1 MTRTK
6 KIVTGIV
13 ALFLVLI
20 TVLVV
25 IIATFDWNRLKPT
38 INEKVSNALGRPFAI
53 NGDLS
58 VQWAREQSEAGWRR
72 WVPWPH
78 VTANDIVLGN
88 PEWARAPQFAT
99 LEKAYFSLSPV
110 PLLAQ
115 RVVIRNIQLT
125 KPWAD
130 LQRMKD
136 GRANWTFAMESSG
149 EPSPWLVDI
158 NAVGFDQGRVGF
170 SDETLKADLEVLIDP
185 LGKPIPYEEIVG
197 ADGTKAADGKSDN
210 APAAA
215 KGDGKAADGK
225 ADTKSADSKSETK
238 AADGKAETKSAQA
251 KPADGKPATKSAD
264 GKTETASGNAPA
276 ASTASAQKT
285 AAADKSPAADR
296 PANDDAPRVA
306 EPDRSQP
313 VNDYV
318 FGWKVSGKYNAQK
331 LSGDGK
337 IGGMLTLRDSRTP
350 FPVQADIRVGAT
362 RAAIAGTITDPTNFG
377 GLDLKL
383 KLSGSNMADLY
394 PLIGVTLPDTPP
406 YSTDGH
412 LVAEL
417 RRPEGALFE
426 YRNFNGAVGKSDL
439 HGDLS
444 FNTAKPRPKL
454 TGNLRSNQLRLEDLG
469 PLVGVQSGGAEP
481 PGDGNRKQPSAKAL
495 PISEFRTDRWNVMD
509 ANVKLTAKRIVHS
522 AKLPL
527 SDLNAHA
534 IMDNGKLTLDPL
546 RFGMAGGSIASTISL
561 NGATTPMQGRAK
573 ISARQLRLKQLFA
586 DASVMQKSLGQLNGD
601 IALAGV
607 GNSVSALMG
616 TANGEVKMLVND
628 GVISRSLMEI
638 AGLNVGN
645 YVISKLFGD
654 DEVQINCGAAD
665 LDIRNGLMRTN
676 AFLFDTENALV
687 SIDGTA
693 NFKNEALDLDI
704 TPKSKGVR
712 IFSLRSPLYVKGT
725 FKNPDAGVQV
735 LPLAAR
741 GAGMVALGALLTPI
755 AGVLALVAPSAGDD
769 DNQCKTMLQQLKQ
782 QPVKATAPRKGAR

>member
-6 KIVTGIV
+6 KIVTGLL
-13 ALFLVLI
+13 ALFLVI
-20 TVLVV
+20 VVVLVIV
-25 IIATFDWNRLKPT
+25 IATFDWNRLKPT
-38 INEKVSNALGRPFAI
+38 INEKASDALGRPFAI

-58 VQWAREQSEAGWRR
+58 VKWARSDAEAGWRR

-78 VTANDIVLGN
+78 VTANDITIGN
-88 PEWARAPQFAT
+88 PDWARAPQFAT
-99 LEKAYFSLSPV
+99 LESAYFSVSPL

-115 RVVIRNIQLT
+115 RVVIRDIQLT

-136 GRANWTFAMESSG
+136 GRANWEFAMDSSG
-149 EPSPWLVDI
+149 EPSKWLVDI

-170 SDETLKADLEVLIDP
+170 ADETLKADLEVLIDP

-197 ADGTKAADGKSDN
+197 EGEG
-210 APAAA
+210 
-215 KGDGKAADGK
+215 
-225 ADTKSADSKSETK
+225 
-238 AADGKAETKSAQA
+238 QA
-251 KPADGKPATKSAD
+251 SAD
-264 GKTETASGNAPA
+264 GKDGDKDRKSES
-276 ASTASAQKT
+276 
-285 AAADKSPAADR
+285 DKSNETRAEEP
-296 PANDDAPRVA
+296 PKVA

-313 VNDYV
+313 VSDYV
-318 FGWKVSGKYNAQK
+318 FGWKVQGKYNAQK

-350 FPVQADIRVGAT
+350 FPVQANLRVGNT
-362 RAAIAGTITDPTNFG
+362 RASIAGTVTEPMNFG

-383 KLSGSNMADLY
+383 KLAGSNMADLY

-406 YSTDGH
+406 YSTDGR
-412 LVAEL
+412 LIAEL
-417 RRPEGALFE
+417 NRADGSLYE
-426 YRNFNGAVGKSDL
+426 YRGFNGAVGKSDL
-439 HGDLS
+439 HGTLTYAAS
-444 FNTAKPRPKL
+444 KPRPKL

-469 PLVGVQSGGAEP
+469 PLVGVQSGGAEA
-481 PGDGNRKQPSAKAL
+481 PGDGNKKQPSNKAL
-495 PISEFRTDRWNVMD
+495 PVSEFRTDRWDAMD
-509 ANVKLTAKRIVHS
+509 ANVRLTAKRIVHS

-527 SDLNAHA
+527 SDLNVHA
-534 IMDNGKLTLDPL
+534 VMDNGRLTLDPL
-546 RFGMAGGSIASTISL
+546 RFGMAGGSINSTIAL
-561 NGATTPMQGRAK
+561 NGSATPMQGRAK

-586 DASVMQKSLGQLNGD
+586 DATVMQKSLGQLNGD
-601 IALAGV
+601 VALAGV

-616 TANGEVKMLVND
+616 TANGEVKLLVND

-645 YVISKLFGD
+645 YVVSKLFGD

-665 LDIRNGLMRTN
+665 LDIKNGLMRTN

-693 NFKNEALDLDI
+693 NFKTEALDLDI
-704 TPKSKGVR
+704 TPKSKGFR

-735 LPLAAR
+735 IPLAAR
-741 GAGMVALGALLTPI
+741 GAGMVALGALLTPV
-755 AGVLALVAPSAGDD
+755 AGVLALIAPSAGDD
-769 DNQCKTMLQQLKQ
+769 GNQCGAMLEQLKKE
-782 QPVKATAPRKGAR
+782 PVKASAPRQGRR